1 MKKLVPILLVTIIT
15 LPITACHFG
24 RHTTI
29 VEKSNNHYLR
39 IESTGKVYFNNEQ
52 TAIIHISSG
61 GYLKYQ
67 DDENKLMAEN
77 DGRGGIKYDLTAGDE
92 KLDPNGNGKQFIA
105 DAIKIMIKKGYHSN

>member
-1 MKKLVPILLVTIIT
+1 MKKLVPIFLTAIILLTA
-15 LPITACHFG
+15 ACHFG

-67 DDENKLMAEN
+67 DDDNKLEAEN
-77 DGRGGIKYDLTAGDE
+77 DGRGGIKYELTAGDE

-105 DAIKIMIKKGYHSN
+105 DAIKIMVKKGYRSN